1 MEGVSIMTSFLY
13 IWFASDVPQLFLF
26 NSIKKI
32 YKKSCKIIFSKYT
45 SFISSHLA
53 VKLQD
58 IAHSTAI
65 AHVCIY
71 MCVFKWSCITHGDND
86 PPKDYTLI

>member
-1 MEGVSIMTSFLY
+1 MCHSSFFSTPL
-13 IWFASDVPQLFLF
+13 
-26 NSIKKI
+26 KKN

-65 AHVCIY
+65 AYVCIY